1 MRFQVCVVVVGSFEF
16 STVFIWFACYYKTFV
31 FYASSFLFMMLSMA
45 ITMIFLYL
53 MNSKRETEKEISSIR
68 CSRRNVFI
76 WKASLNRTEI
86 YFTTIIF
93 GLFTEK
99 QNLFFFS
106 WKFFGIKKHTCN
118 SNKPNNFDAFLQK
131 MSTLI
136 LIMMTY
142 CFSCMWY
149 SERSFKKRLSFS
161 AKVVD
166 HSLNLFQ
173 QKKKN
178 KLFYAY
184 NFQQHNNKE

>member
-93 GLFTEK
+93 GLFTVK
-99 QNLFFFS
+99 QNLFFFHENFS
-106 WKFFGIKKHTCN
+106 ESKNTHATQTNLTILMHFCKKCLH
-118 SNKPNNFDAFLQK
+118 
-131 MSTLI
+131 
-136 LIMMTY
+136 
-142 CFSCMWY
+142 WY
-149 SERSFKKRLSFS
+149 W
-161 AKVVD
+161 
-166 HSLNLFQ
+166 
-173 QKKKN
+173 
-178 KLFYAY
+178 
-184 NFQQHNNKE
+184 